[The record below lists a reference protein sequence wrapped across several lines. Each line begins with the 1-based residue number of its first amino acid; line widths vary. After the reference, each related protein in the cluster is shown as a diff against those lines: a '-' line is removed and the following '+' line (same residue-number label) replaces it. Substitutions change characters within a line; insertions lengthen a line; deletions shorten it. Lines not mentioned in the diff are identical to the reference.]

1 MRFWP
6 NALPTRSI
14 CTRAFTASLV
24 IALLLATQTRSLAD
38 AEPKRVMMLHS
49 FGPRFKP
56 WSDYAQTIR
65 SEISRQWRKPVDFLD
80 HSLVN
85 ARQDD
90 ENSEASFVEYLRT
103 LYTSRPVDL
112 IVAIGA
118 PSANFVQRYRQ
129 RLFPET
135 PMILTAVEQR
145 RIQFVKLTENDTVV
159 AVAHDFPAAF
169 ENILRVLPLTKT
181 IAIVNGASPNEKFWL
196 NEMRRELAPLAGRV
210 ELKWYD
216 ERSFEE
222 ILIDAAR
229 LPPYSAIFWH
239 LMNVDAA
246 GVAHETNEAL
256 NKLSS
261 SANAPIFS
269 YDGSFFG
276 EAIVGG
282 PMHSVL
288 ESSRVTAAV
297 AIRILN
303 GEKAGDIKIPP
314 TGFAAPVFDWR
325 QMQRWGISESNL
337 PPGSTVYFREPTAWE
352 RYSWQIAFV
361 SAVILIQAGLISIL
375 LQEHRRRQ
383 RAEVQARQRMAELAH
398 VNRFST
404 AGELT
409 ASIAH
414 EINQPLGSILT
425 NAETADAILD
435 SPNPD
440 IAELKDI
447 VKDILQDDRRAS
459 EVIRRMRSLLKK
471 APFELKNLDL
481 NDLVRDTVE
490 FLSSLAAGR
499 KVEMLSVT
507 APDALP
513 ILGDRIQLQQV
524 ILNLVVNGIE
534 AMRDTPSEARIV
546 GIRTSRVEN
555 FAELSVSD
563 RGPGIPEDNL
573 KQVFEPFFTSKAEGM
588 GMGLSIA
595 RTIVEAHHGQISA
608 ENRRDGGAIFLIR
621 LPLLR
626 GGAGPS

>member
-6 NALPTRSI
+6 VALPTRSI
-14 CTRAFTASLV
+14 CTWAFAASLV

-56 WSDYAQTIR
+56 WSDYEQTIR

-103 LYTSRPVDL
+103 LYASRPVDL

-129 RLFPET
+129 RLFPTT
-135 PMILTAVEQR
+135 PMLFTAVEQR
-145 RIQFVKLTENDTVV
+145 RVQHDKLTENDTVV

-196 NEMRRELAPLAGRV
+196 DEMRRELAPLAGRV
-210 ELKWYD
+210 ELRWYD
-216 ERSFEE
+216 ERSFAD

-288 ESSRVTAAV
+288 EFKPDHRYGCHSYPQRRKGRRHQSHPHR
-297 AIRILN
+297 IR
-303 GEKAGDIKIPP
+303 
-314 TGFAAPVFDWR
+314 
-325 QMQRWGISESNL
+325 
-337 PPGSTVYFREPTAWE
+337 
-352 RYSWQIAFV
+352 
-361 SAVILIQAGLISIL
+361 SAYL
-375 LQEHRRRQ
+375 R
-383 RAEVQARQRMAELAH
+383 LA
-398 VNRFST
+398 
-404 AGELT
+404 
-409 ASIAH
+409 
-414 EINQPLGSILT
+414 
-425 NAETADAILD
+425 ADA
-435 SPNPD
+435 
-440 IAELKDI
+440 
-447 VKDILQDDRRAS
+447 
-459 EVIRRMRSLLKK
+459 
-471 APFELKNLDL
+471 
-481 NDLVRDTVE
+481 
-490 FLSSLAAGR
+490 
-499 KVEMLSVT
+499 
-507 APDALP
+507 AL
-513 ILGDRIQLQQV
+513 G
-524 ILNLVVNGIE
+524 
-534 AMRDTPSEARIV
+534 
-546 GIRTSRVEN
+546 
-555 FAELSVSD
+555 
-563 RGPGIPEDNL
+563 
-573 KQVFEPFFTSKAEGM
+573 
-588 GMGLSIA
+588 
-595 RTIVEAHHGQISA
+595 H
-608 ENRRDGGAIFLIR
+608 
-621 LPLLR
+621 
-626 GGAGPS
+626 